1 MKEAKEK
8 LLKMM
13 HHMNWFGMACYV
25 ASTIFFGTG
34 LIFYYINDIG
44 DYGIILITGLS
55 LIVLLMGRVF
65 NLLIKGITLI
75 IKEHL

>member
-1 MKEAKEK
+1 MKEAIEK
-8 LLKMM
+8 LIELM
-13 HHMNWFGMACYV
+13 HQMNWFGMACYV
-25 ASTIFFGTG
+25 AAILFLGTG